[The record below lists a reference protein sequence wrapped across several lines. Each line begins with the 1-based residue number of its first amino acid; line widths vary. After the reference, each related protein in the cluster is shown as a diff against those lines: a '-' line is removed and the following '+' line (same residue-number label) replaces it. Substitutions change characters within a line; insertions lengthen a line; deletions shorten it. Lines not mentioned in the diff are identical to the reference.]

1 MNSTT
6 KHQSISYSSYRF
18 PPEVISYAVWLYFR
32 FPLSLR
38 MVEEML
44 AARSIDVTYETVR
57 RWTQRSGQQVAK
69 NIRHRSVAFGDK
81 WHLDEV
87 VIKINGRTW
96 WLWRAVD
103 QNGAVLDVLVKSRRN
118 TQAAARLMRK
128 LIRCHGLPRVMITD
142 KLKSYAAANKDLGLK
157 FEHRQHKGL
166 NNRCEN
172 SHEPTR
178 VREKV
183 MRRFKSARQLQRFLS
198 THDQVDNV
206 FQHCRYTRDAKAKRA
221 ARAQALQTWEE
232 VSCAQWMK
240 KNAN

>member
-1 MNSTT
+1 M
-6 KHQSISYSSYRF
+6 
-18 PPEVISYAVWLYFR
+18 ISYAVWLYFR

-44 AARSIDVTYETVR
+44 AARGIEVTYETVR
-57 RWTQRSGQQVAK
+57 RWAQRFGQQVAK
-69 NIRHRSVAFGDK
+69 NIRHRSATIGDK

-87 VIKINGRTW
+87 VIKINGRTH

-103 QNGAVLDVLVKSRRN
+103 QHGAVLDVLVQSRRN
-118 TQAAARLMRK
+118 TQAAVRLMRK
-128 LIRCHGLPRVMITD
+128 LLRRHGLPRVMVTD
-142 KLKSYAAANKDLGLK
+142 KLKSYVAANKDKGLK

-183 MRRFKSARQLQRFLS
+183 MRRFKSARQLQHFLS
-198 THDQVDNV
+198 VHDQVANV
-206 FQHCRYTRDAKAKRA
+206 FQHCRYNRDASAKRT

-232 VSCAQWMK
+232 VSCAQWI
-240 KNAN
+240 NNDAV